1 MLLLPMT
8 RAIILSS
15 YPPLAP
21 AASRGARLDTRGR
34 DTCLPLHVAA
44 VRGHADTVAYLVAR
58 GQPVDSLDGAGRTPL
73 MLGEEQPQIINSSR
87 ENDSH
92 STKSCASDIK
102 TTETLIGA
110 AKPPLDRIGLDKLSN
125 ENVSSR

>member
-1 MLLLPMT
+1 MT

-15 YPPLAP
+15 YPPPSP

-73 MLGEEQPQIINSSR
+73 MLGEEQPQIINPSL

-102 TTETLIGA
+102 TTETFNWRGKTTIR
-110 AKPPLDRIGLDKLSN
+110 PYRF
-125 ENVSSR
+125 R

>member
-1 MLLLPMT
+1 MLLLPVT

-15 YPPLAP
+15 YPPLSP

-44 VRGHADTVAYLVAR
+44 VRGHADTLAYLVAR

-73 MLGEEQPQIINSSR
+73 MLGEEQPQIINSSL

-102 TTETLIGA
+102 TTETFNWRGKTTIR
-110 AKPPLDRIGLDKLSN
+110 PYRF
-125 ENVSSR
+125 R

>member
-44 VRGHADTVAYLVAR
+44 VRGHADTLAYLVAR

-73 MLGEEQPQIINSSR
+73 MLGEKGEQ
-87 ENDSH
+87 
-92 STKSCASDIK
+92 
-102 TTETLIGA
+102 
-110 AKPPLDRIGLDKLSN
+110 
-125 ENVSSR
+125 